1 MSEQIAVLEKLAE
14 AVKSGN
20 AESSKDLTK
29 KALEMNLDPIV
40 LIEEGLAKGLRAVG
54 EAFGK
59 GELFLTDLM
68 FAAEAMKGAVLLV
81 EPVLQSR
88 NKQRK
93 FKGSVLI
100 GTVEGDIHDIGK
112 SIVAATL
119 EASGFNVIDLGSDVP
134 NSIFLSKS
142 EELKPDIVGMSALL
156 STTMLQQK
164 LVTEGLAS
172 RGLREALKV
181 MIGGAP
187 VSAQWATEIGADA
200 YGVDA
205 DDAAKKALQ
214 LVGES
219 RQ

>member
-1 MSEQIAVLEKLAE
+1 MSEQAAVLEKLAE

-68 FAAEAMKGAVLLV
+68 CAAEAMKGSVLLV

-119 EASGFNVIDLGSDVP
+119 EANGFNVIDLGSDVP

>member
-1 MSEQIAVLEKLAE
+1 MSQAASILEELSQ

-20 AESSKDLTK
+20 IEGSKDLTR
-29 KALEMNLDPIV
+29 KALDLNVDPLV
-40 LIEEGLAKGLRAVG
+40 LIEQGLARGLRTVG
-54 EAFGK
+54 EAFGR

-68 FAAEAMKGAVLLV
+68 FAAEAMKGAVSLV
-81 EPVLQSR
+81 EPVLESKHKHR
-88 NKQRK
+88 E
-93 FKGSVLI
+93 FKGVYVI

-119 EASGFNVIDLGSDVP
+119 EANGFKVIDLGADVR
-134 NSIFLSKS
+134 NSVFLTKS
-142 EELKPDIVGMSALL
+142 EELKPDILGMSALL

-164 LVTEGLAS
+164 LVAEALLT
-172 RGLREALKV
+172 RGLRKKLKV

-187 VSAQWATEIGADA
+187 VSADWATEVGADA

-205 DDAAKKALQ
+205 NDAAKKALQ
-214 LVGES
+214 LVGS

>member
-219 RQ
+219 CQ

>member
-119 EASGFNVIDLGSDVP
+119 EANGFNVTDLGSDVP

-142 EELKPDIVGMSALL
+142 EELRPDIVGMSALL

-219 RQ
+219 CQ